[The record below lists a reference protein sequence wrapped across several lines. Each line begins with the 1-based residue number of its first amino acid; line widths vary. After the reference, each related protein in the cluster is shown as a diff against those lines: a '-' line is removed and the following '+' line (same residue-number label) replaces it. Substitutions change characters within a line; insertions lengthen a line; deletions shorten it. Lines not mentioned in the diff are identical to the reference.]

1 MNVPQYDVAALRRA
15 LAEDPRTAELGVHV
29 RIRGD
34 QLVPRNGSYDV
45 RITSELEE
53 VLYVDRLRLA
63 VVDHPAGIEVFPGL
77 SEKVRTA

>member
-34 QLVPRNGSYDV
+34 QLFLSGDV
-45 RITSELEE
+45 ACEQRRAAVAE
-53 VLYVDRLRLA
+53 VAAEHADGLVLHNEVHIIRAEPPTEQEDLR
-63 VVDHPAGIEVFPGL
+63 
-77 SEKVRTA
+77 

>member
-34 QLVPRNGSYDV
+34 QLFLSGGVACEQRRAAVAEVAAEHADGLVLHNEVHIVPADPPTGQED
-45 RITSELEE
+45 
-53 VLYVDRLRLA
+53 LR
-63 VVDHPAGIEVFPGL
+63 
-77 SEKVRTA
+77 